1 MIKIAPSLLSAD
13 FANMGGA
20 TRKLGEWNADL
31 VHFDVMDGTF
41 VSTITFGPAMCAAIR
56 PYTELP
62 IDVYIMVEHPET
74 YIDQF
79 AKAGAD
85 YLTFHAEADAHAHRT
100 LQAIRRAGMKAGV
113 AINPGTPVEMVQ
125 YLLPI
130 CDLVLVMSVNPGAG
144 GQSFIAEVL
153 PKIEWLKKQREAH
166 GYTYEIEIDGG
177 INADTAKLAA
187 KAGADILV
195 SGSSVFKASDPK
207 DMIAR
212 MHGAEN

>member
-13 FANMGGA
+13 FANMGEA

-41 VSTITFGPAMCAAIR
+41 VPTITFGPAMCAAIR

-62 IDVYIMVEHPET
+62 IDVHIMVEHPET

-79 AKAGAD
+79 
-85 YLTFHAEADAHAHRT
+85 
-100 LQAIRRAGMKAGV
+100 
-113 AINPGTPVEMVQ
+113 
-125 YLLPI
+125 
-130 CDLVLVMSVNPGAG
+130 
-144 GQSFIAEVL
+144 
-153 PKIEWLKKQREAH
+153 
-166 GYTYEIEIDGG
+166 
-177 INADTAKLAA
+177 A

>member
-1 MIKIAPSLLSAD
+1 
-13 FANMGGA
+13 
-20 TRKLGEWNADL
+20 
-31 VHFDVMDGTF
+31 
-41 VSTITFGPAMCAAIR
+41 
-56 PYTELP
+56 
-62 IDVYIMVEHPET
+62 MVEHQET

>member
-1 MIKIAPSLLSAD
+1 MIGIEEIYPLA
-13 FANMGGA
+13 
-20 TRKLGEWNADL
+20 
-31 VHFDVMDGTF
+31 
-41 VSTITFGPAMCAAIR
+41 
-56 PYTELP
+56 
-62 IDVYIMVEHPET
+62 VEFRRYFHQHPE
-74 YIDQF
+74 F
-79 AKAGAD
+79 AMQ
-85 YLTFHAEADAHAHRT
+85 E
-100 LQAIRRAGMKAGV
+100 
-113 AINPGTPVEMVQ
+113 VETQ
-125 YLLPI
+125 RY
-130 CDLVLVMSVNPGAG
+130 
-144 GQSFIAEVL
+144 IAEVL

>member
-1 MIKIAPSLLSAD
+1 
-13 FANMGGA
+13 
-20 TRKLGEWNADL
+20 
-31 VHFDVMDGTF
+31 
-41 VSTITFGPAMCAAIR
+41 
-56 PYTELP
+56 
-62 IDVYIMVEHPET
+62 
-74 YIDQF
+74 
-79 AKAGAD
+79 
-85 YLTFHAEADAHAHRT
+85 
-100 LQAIRRAGMKAGV
+100 MKAGV

>member
-1 MIKIAPSLLSAD
+1 MAITILGIESSCDDTSAAIIRDGLLLSNAI
-13 FANMGGA
+13 ASQSVHEEYGG
-20 TRKLGEWNADL
+20 
-31 VHFDVMDGTF
+31 VV
-41 VSTITFGPAMCAAIR
+41 P
-56 PYTELP
+56 ELASRAHQQNIVP
-62 IDVYIMVEHPET
+62 VV
-74 YIDQF
+74 
-79 AKAGAD
+79 GA
-85 YLTFHAEADAHAHRT
+85 
-100 LQAIRRAGMKAGV
+100 AIRRAGMKAGV

-125 YLLPI
+125 YLLSI

-195 SGSSVFKASDPK
+195 SGSSVFLSL
-207 DMIAR
+207 I
-212 MHGAEN
+212 HI

>member
-1 MIKIAPSLLSAD
+1 MEIESIRKKSSL
-13 FANMGGA
+13 
-20 TRKLGEWNADL
+20 
-31 VHFDVMDGTF
+31 VFDVHLM
-41 VSTITFGPAMCAAIR
+41 IEEPAR
-56 PYTELP
+56 YLN
-62 IDVYIMVEHPET
+62 DFK
-74 YIDQF
+74 D
-79 AKAGAD
+79 AGAD
-85 YLTFHAEADAHAHRT
+85 IVTVHAESCRHLHSTIMQIKA
-100 LQAIRRAGMKAGV
+100 LGMKAGV
-113 AINPGTPVEMVQ
+113 ALNPATPVSVLDYILQDIDM
-125 YLLPI
+125 
-130 CDLVLVMSVNPGAG
+130 VLVMSVNPGAG